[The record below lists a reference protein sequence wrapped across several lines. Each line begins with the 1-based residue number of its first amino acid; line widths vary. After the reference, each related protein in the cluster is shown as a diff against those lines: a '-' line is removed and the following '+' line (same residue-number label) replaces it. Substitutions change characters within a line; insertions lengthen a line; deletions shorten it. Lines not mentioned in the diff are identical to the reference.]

1 MTVTG
6 EGLCSN
12 DGNNPAP
19 HGLRRYGAGQE
30 RDQLRSLCYYFD
42 TVETIVQHDSIS
54 TINYLELVFVA

>member
-19 HGLRRYGAGQE
+19 HGLRRYCAGQE
-30 RDQLRSLCYYFD
+30 RDQLRSLSYFI
-42 TVETIVQHDSIS
+42 TVGTFVQLDSIS
-54 TINYLELVFVA
+54 AIN